1 MSLDRN
7 IRPQSVIRPRLLPY
21 LACSIVLA
29 VPVIGLLALRR
40 DLVIEL
46 GFPLWLTISSAAA
59 TALAVV
65 AWRLVH
71 PVPLMCISAG
81 GIELPRLIDGV
92 LRWSDVKRV
101 EATTRRGRVGDIHDR
116 VLIHLRRPAAFNW
129 RPHQLRRTLGGMPQ
143 AAIAVEIGLRWPH
156 RADAIKDII
165 RNAARNFSEAPALR
179 SDSPA
184 GPRPHTRLVTAIAFA
199 AACLPV
205 LAHVTDIGL
214 PRLFSQGLALYRSGD
229 VGDAVPFLEQ
239 DARAGDTAAAY
250 ALGTLYLNG
259 DGVDRNPAMAAAWFG
274 RAAESGHA
282 DAQTRLGDAYRL
294 GIGVPTDI
302 DAALGWYRKAS
313 DGGSA
318 AAAFTLARLYRLGD
332 GVRRDYERALK
343 WLNIAAAR
351 DYAPAEHDLGQLYH
365 EGIAVARDLQ
375 AASDWYIRAAR
386 RGHVPAY
393 YDLAR
398 LLMDGDEA
406 ARTKGLTYLSGA
418 AEAGYAPA
426 QRRLA
431 AALFNGQGVPRD
443 GIAAYKWIALAERSW
458 PAATRADLVREKVRI
473 EAALSAEQITQA
485 TTLIRNWRAIRP

>member
-7 IRPQSVIRPRLLPY
+7 IRPHSVIRPRLLPY
-21 LACSIVLA
+21 LACGIVLA

-46 GFPLWLTISSAAA
+46 GLPLWLALSSAAA
-59 TALAVV
+59 AALSVI
-65 AWRLVH
+65 AWRLVR

-81 GIELPRLIDGV
+81 GIELPRLIDGI
-92 LRWSDVKRV
+92 LRWSDIQRV
-101 EATTRRGRVGDIHDR
+101 EATTRRGRAGDIHDR
-116 VLIHLRRPAAFNW
+116 VLIHLRRPSAFNW

-165 RNAARNFSEAPALR
+165 RKAARNFAEAPALR
-179 SDSPA
+179 SDASA
-184 GPRPHTRLVTAIAFA
+184 GPSPHTRLMTALALA

-214 PRLFSQGLALYRSGD
+214 PRLFSQGLALYRAGE
-229 VGDAVPFLEQ
+229 VGAAVPFLEQ
-239 DARAGDTAAAY
+239 DARSGDTVAAY

-259 DGVDRNPAMAAAWFG
+259 DGVGRNPAMAAAWFG
-274 RAAESGHA
+274 RAAEAGHA

-332 GVRRDYERALK
+332 GVRRDYDRALK

-351 DYAPAEHDLGQLYH
+351 EFAPAEHDLGQLYH
-365 EGIAVARDLQ
+365 EGIAVPRDLQ
-375 AASDWYIRAAR
+375 AAADWYIRAAR
-386 RGHVPAY
+386 RGDMPAY

-398 LLMDGDEA
+398 LLLDGDDA
-406 ARTKGLTYLSGA
+406 ARAKGLGYLSAA

-431 AALFNGQGVPRD
+431 AALFNGLGVHQD
-443 GIAAYKWIALAERSW
+443 SIAAYKWIALAERSW
-458 PAATRADLVREKVRI
+458 PAATRADLVREKARI
-473 EAALSAEQITQA
+473 EAALSPEQINQA
-485 TTLIRNWRAIRP
+485 TALIRNWRPVRP